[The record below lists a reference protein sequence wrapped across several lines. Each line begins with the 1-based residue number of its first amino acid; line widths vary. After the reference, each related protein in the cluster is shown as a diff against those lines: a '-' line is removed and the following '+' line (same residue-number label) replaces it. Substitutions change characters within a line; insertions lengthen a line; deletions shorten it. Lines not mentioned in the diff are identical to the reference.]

1 MGCRLAWCGVPSRAI
16 PGDTNEPRVNATS
29 IAREP
34 SARLRMVKTRVASV
48 ASVVNDGVGDG
59 APREEDGE
67 CRVEDRPSPGRD
79 VAVGTA
85 PLGAPDGRRFGVRYL
100 SRDGT
105 TRRAGAAGNARVRG
119 AGCRGCRHS
128 CAATGSTLATADI
141 AAARYPS
148 RVARENG
155 YGGKE
160 ERWRDLPS
168 EPPSGD

>member
-1 MGCRLAWCGVPSRAI
+1 MPTCVVRGAVSRHPRGYERTEGERDEHREGCERAS
-16 PGDTNEPRVNATS
+16 E
-29 IAREP
+29 
-34 SARLRMVKTRVASV
+34 MVRTRVASV
-48 ASVVNDGVGDG
+48 ASVVGDGGGVIG
-59 APREEDGE
+59 APREEE
-67 CRVEDRPSPGRD
+67 VERRVEDRPSPGRD